1 MQGSSAE
8 QKLRAG
14 SVVADRY
21 SIVKP
26 LGTGGMGTV
35 YLAADKMLGEEKVAI
50 KILHTNFIDDQT
62 QLARFMR
69 EVQLMRKVN
78 HRNVVRTY
86 DVGTDGPFTYFTM
99 EYVPGVQLE
108 KYILNQN
115 LPVEQI
121 VNYMSQICEAL
132 GAIHAAGIIHRDLK
146 PANIIILEDGTLRIA
161 DFGVARTE
169 ISNLTAHD
177 EIVGSVCYIA
187 PEIWLGK
194 KITHSV
200 DLYSLGVILYEML
213 TGDVPFDGETP
224 AELMRAHLDRAPT
237 PPKEIKRA
245 TPAWLNKLTLRLLGK
260 SPKDRPHDAH
270 EVLDFLK
277 LHSGET
283 AADARSEAQPFFEE
297 LENKSRVLTGETESP
312 EANPAFSESG
322 TQLNIVRRVHTPRAR
337 TEHRLKAATT
347 GSDSVTAF
355 FLRFAQ
361 TALLAGVALFLF
373 EAFQITFNR
382 FFPQFTAMLPNSQL
396 VQHSESLAVLGFGSV
411 IGLLA
416 LQSVIFLL
424 HLSIPALF
432 IGGATGSNTQAVR
445 SMFLS
450 FMILAG
456 GFLLLVVY
464 FVLAAPTKEHVTSLS
479 LLSASATAYDQL
491 SSAALLSPTVNV
503 YEQIILGN
511 GLVQNA
517 TATEPLFH
525 SLLVFSISAFYLSM
539 IAFCI
544 HRLAKELSAV
554 SSAIPWFCCAGLG
567 AALIAEGAFL
577 KTLELEPWKTYIEL
591 ILRQPSQSLAFAALH
606 WLLIYCFAFAT
617 LGRRTRRRSPTHYR

>member
-1 MQGSSAE
+1 MQGSSGE

-14 SVVADRY
+14 TIVADRY
-21 SIVKP
+21 SVVKP

-35 YLAADKMLGEEKVAI
+35 YLAADKMLGEEKVAL
-50 KILHTNFIDDQT
+50 KILHTNFVDDQT

-86 DVGTDGPFTYFTM
+86 DVGSDGALTYFTM

-115 LPVEQI
+115 LPVERI
-121 VNYMSQICEAL
+121 ISYMSQICEAL
-132 GAIHAAGIIHRDLK
+132 HAIHAAGIIHRDLK
-146 PANIIILEDGTLRIA
+146 PANIIILDDHTLRIA

-194 KITHSV
+194 KITPSV

-283 AADARSEAQPFFEE
+283 AAEAHSEAQPFFAE
-297 LENKSRVLTGETESP
+297 LENKSRVLTGESDSP
-312 EANPAFSESG
+312 ESNPVFSESG
-322 TQLNIVRRVHTPRAR
+322 TQLNIVRRVHTPRGK
-337 TEHRLKAATT
+337 TEHRIKKAAAASEGT
-347 GSDSVTAF
+347 SAF
-355 FLRFAQ
+355 FVRLAQ
-361 TALLAGVALFLF
+361 TSVLAAVTLFLCQ
-373 EAFQITFNR
+373 AFQITFNR
-382 FFPQFTAMLPNSQL
+382 FFPQFAAMLPNSQL
-396 VQHSESLAVLGFGSV
+396 VEHSDSLAALGFGSV
-411 IGLLA
+411 IGLLT
-416 LQSVIFLL
+416 LQSIISLF

-432 IGGATGSNTQAVR
+432 IGGASGSNTQAIR
-445 SMFLS
+445 SMLLS
-450 FMILAG
+450 FMILTG
-456 GFLLLVVY
+456 SFVLLVVY

-517 TATEPLFH
+517 TGTEPLFH
-525 SLLVFSISAFYLSM
+525 SNLVLSISAFYLSM
-539 IAFCI
+539 IAICI
-544 HRLAKELSAV
+544 HRMAKELTGMASM
-554 SSAIPWFCCAGLG
+554 IPWFALGGLG
-567 AALIAEGAFL
+567 IALIAEGAL
-577 KTLELEPWKTYIEL
+577 SKAAELTPWTTYFEL
-591 ILRQPSQSLAFAALH
+591 LLRQPHTSLLFGALH
-606 WLLIYCFAFAT
+606 WFLIYCFAFAAT
-617 LGRRTRRRSPTHYR
+617 ERRTRRRSPTNYR